1 MLIADCGQ
9 LLLLGNAIKRNTSDN
24 NYSSSS
30 NNYSSSSNN
39 YPGSNTNN
47 PAATTLPTFYDITVI
62 QTSQR
67 ATAPAERDGN
77 RPLERDGIQLV

>member
-1 MLIADCGQ
+1 
-9 LLLLGNAIKRNTSDN
+9 LGNAIKRNTSD
-24 NYSSSS
+24 